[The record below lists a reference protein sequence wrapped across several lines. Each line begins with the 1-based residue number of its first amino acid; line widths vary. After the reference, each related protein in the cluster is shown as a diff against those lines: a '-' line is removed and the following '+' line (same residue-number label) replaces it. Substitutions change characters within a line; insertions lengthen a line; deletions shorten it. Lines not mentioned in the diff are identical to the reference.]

1 MFGNFTEE
9 ARKALVLAK
18 KEMQE
23 MHHQYVGSEHLLLG
37 ILSIKNNL
45 TTKLKKYGITY
56 KIVKEEL
63 IKTVGIST
71 KDNDFFLYTPLLK
84 NILERV
90 VTDSKELN
98 EDITLTNLFLSIIS
112 EGEGVAYRLLVNL
125 NINIDLLYKD
135 LITSKDKNKRKKL
148 LIDEIG
154 VDLNKEAIDNRLDPV
169 IGRNEEINRV
179 IEILERRTKN
189 NPILVGNAGVGKSAI
204 AEELARRI
212 VNMDVPKNLLDKR
225 IVSIDVSSL
234 VSGTKYRG
242 DFEEKVKKIIN
253 EVINDPNIILF
264 IDEIHTIVGA
274 GSAEGAIDA
283 SNILK
288 PYLARGKIRVIG
300 ATTLSEY
307 KKSIEKDKALDRRFQ
322 KVLITE
328 PNKKVLKNILMNI
341 KDIYESYHGVL
352 ISEKIIDTII
362 NLSDRYIYD
371 RFEPDKS
378 IDILDEVSS
387 KVSLKNIEEEKEI
400 NEINKELLKI
410 KKSKEIAIK
419 KDNYKKA
426 CDIKDKEIELLDRK
440 NELEMIVMKKKK
452 IKKVTE
458 IDVREVISSKTGIP
472 IIVNDNIFNEI
483 NNIKNKLKDSIVG
496 QDKAIDSLIEI
507 TKKIKLGI
515 KDKNKSYSLLFSGP
529 TGVGKTFLAKKYGSL
544 LTNNVIKLDMNEYS
558 LKESINK
565 LIGSPAGYIGYG
577 EDKNLLEQIR
587 DYPYSV
593 LILDEIEKAHPSI
606 LNFFLNVLDE
616 GYCIDNKG
624 EKIRFDNIIII
635 MTTNAYLNKKTLG
648 FNSKNISNYTNMF
661 SKEFINRIDEVIEFN
676 NLNDIDINNIIYN
689 EIKKYNKRNKSNIKI
704 ELDELELIKEKSNVE
719 VYGARKLYRL
729 VKKELDNRLVKA
741 IFN

>member
-1 MFGNFTEE
+1 MFGKFTEE

-45 TTKLKKYGITY
+45 TTKLKKYGINY
-56 KIVKEEL
+56 KLVKEEL
-63 IKTVGIST
+63 IKSVGISD
-71 KDNDFFLYTPLLK
+71 KENDFFLYTPLLK
-84 NILERV
+84 SILERV

-98 EDITLTNLFLSIIS
+98 EDITVTNLFLSIIG
-112 EGEGVAYRLLVNL
+112 EGEGVAYRILVNL
-125 NINIDLLYKD
+125 NVNIDLLYKD
-135 LITSKDKNKRKKL
+135 LITSNQRNKRKKL
-148 LIDEIG
+148 LIEDLG
-154 VDLNKEAIDNRLDPV
+154 VDLNKEASDDKIDPV
-169 IGRNEEINRV
+169 IGRNDEINRV
-179 IEILERRTKN
+179 IEILGRRTKN

-212 VNMDVPKNLLDKR
+212 VSMDVPKNLLDKR
-225 IVSIDVSSL
+225 IISLDVSSL

-242 DFEEKVKKIIN
+242 DFEEKLKKVIN

-288 PYLARGKIRVIG
+288 PYLARGKIRIIG
-300 ATTLSEY
+300 ATTLTEY
-307 KKSIEKDKALDRRFQ
+307 KKTIEKDKALDRRFQ
-322 KVLITE
+322 KVVINE

-341 KDIYESYHGVL
+341 KDIYESYHGVI
-352 ISEKIIDTII
+352 ISDKIIDTII

-387 KVSLKNIEEEKEI
+387 KVSLKKIVEEKKI
-400 NEINKELLKI
+400 NEIDKELLKI
-410 KKSKEIAIK
+410 KRSKELAIK
-419 KDNYKKA
+419 NDNYKKA
-426 CDIKDKEIELLDRK
+426 CDIKDKEIELLDKK
-440 NELEMIVMKKKK
+440 NELESLIIKKKK

-458 IDVREVISSKTGIP
+458 LDVREVISSKTGIP
-472 IIVNDNIFNEI
+472 IIVNDNIFDEI
-483 NNIKNKLKDSIVG
+483 KDIETKLKNSIIG
-496 QDKAIDSLIEI
+496 QDKVIDLLVEI
-507 TKKIKLGI
+507 AKKIKLGI
-515 KDKNKSYSLLFSGP
+515 KEKNKSYSLLFSGP
-529 TGVGKTFLAKKYGSL
+529 TGVGKTFLAKKYGAL
-544 LTNNVIKLDMNEYS
+544 ITNNVIKLDMNEYT
-558 LKESINK
+558 LRESINK
-565 LIGSPAGYIGYG
+565 LIGSPAGYIGYD
-577 EDKNLLEQIR
+577 ENKNLLEQIR
-587 DYPYSV
+587 DNPYSV

-616 GYCIDNKG
+616 GYCLDNKG
-624 EKIRFDNIIII
+624 NKIRFDNILII
-635 MTTNAYLNKKTLG
+635 MTTNAYLSKKTLG
-648 FNSKNISNYTNMF
+648 FNSKDVSSFTNVF

-676 NLNDIDINNIIYN
+676 KLNDIDINNIIYN

-704 ELDELELIKEKSNVE
+704 ELDELENIKEKSNVE
-719 VYGARKLYRL
+719 IYGARKLFRL